1 MGVKKRSITI
11 IIFTLLIII
20 TILPGNTY
28 AMKDK
33 KVLFITANSYYTS
46 KSDNKISGVKDGLE
60 DNVDLHITYFNEV
73 LTEEG
78 KEKEYYYNDIRS
90 MTEKYNYDAII
101 TGDSFT
107 LEFALRHRD
116 DIFKSIPIVFFGVF
130 SDNIIEKALSYED
143 VVGLKQVYSISST
156 IDLILKYHPH
166 VDNIVLIN
174 DSEEIGDIKKFK
186 EEVVKKYDNISFE
199 TIFTNEITQDE
210 LKDKLSHYDRKDA
223 IITMNPNEFANY
235 NWLNN
240 REVNE
245 IICNSIKNVPLY
257 NLVRDGIGYGS
268 IGGKVISAYNQGKKA
283 GEIAS
288 DIINGKEVNKLYNSD
303 EEANQYVFD
312 YIQLLK
318 YGIRTRNLPKGSSIV
333 NSPVDVIKLYKE
345 VFIFIFL
352 FIIFLI
358 TTIICMIRYLRYKK
372 KHEESLQKAIKES
385 EEINKLKNY
394 FIVNMNHEL
403 KTPITV
409 INSVMQLTKHKRKLN
424 NNYIISLKHI
434 KLVEENCQRLLRLVN
449 NIIDLEKI
457 DSNCSYLY
465 FKNVNIVEIIEDT
478 VLSVVPFAQSK
489 NVEIVFDTNQEEII
503 MAVDKTKIER
513 IVLNLLSNAIK
524 YSKEAGFV
532 DVKIN
537 TNFKV
542 MTLIVEDDGIG
553 IDEKYLD
560 TIFDRFVQI
569 NSSFNRQSEGSG
581 IGLSIVKSFV
591 ECHNGTIKVEST
603 LHKGTKFTIDI
614 PINII
619 DEDNMENNPEIID
632 MSSNIKQ
639 ELADIYI

>member
-1 MGVKKRSITI
+1 MGGKKRNITI

-20 TILPGNTY
+20 TILPVNAY
-28 AMKDK
+28 SMKDK

-60 DNVDLHITYFNEV
+60 DNIDLHITYFNEV

-78 KEKEYYYNDIRS
+78 KEKEYYYHDIIS

-101 TGDSFT
+101 TADSFT

-130 SDNIIEKALSYED
+130 SDNIIEKALKYED
-143 VVGLKQVYSISST
+143 VVGLEQVYSISST
-156 IDLILKYHPH
+156 IDLILKYHPQI
-166 VDNIVLIN
+166 DNIILIN
-174 DSEEIGDIKKFK
+174 DSEEIGDIKKIK

-210 LKDKLSHYDRKDA
+210 LKDKLSHYDRNDA
-223 IITMNPNEFANY
+223 IITMNPNDFANY

-240 REVNE
+240 KEVNK
-245 IICNSIKNVPLY
+245 IISNSTKNVPLY

-318 YGIRTRNLPKGSSIV
+318 YGIRTRNLPKESCIV

-372 KHEESLQKAIKES
+372 KHEKSLQKAIKES

-457 DSNCSYLY
+457 DSNCSYL
-465 FKNVNIVEIIEDT
+465 FLENVNIVEIIEDT
-478 VLSVVPFAQSK
+478 VLSVVPFAQAK
-489 NVEIVFDTNQEEII
+489 NIEIVFDTNQEEII

-532 DVKIN
+532 DVKID
-537 TNFKV
+537 TNFEV

-553 IDEKYLD
+553 IDEKYID

-569 NSSFNRQSEGSG
+569 NPSLNRQSEGSG

-603 LHKGTKFTIDI
+603 LHKGTKFTIEI

-619 DEDNMENNPEIID
+619 DEDKMENNPEIID

>member
-1 MGVKKRSITI
+1 MGVKKRNITI
-11 IIFTLLIII
+11 IIFTLLIVIG
-20 TILPGNTY
+20 ILPGNIY

-33 KVLFITANSYYTS
+33 KVLFITANSYYTA
-46 KSDNKISGVKDGLE
+46 KFDNKISGVKDGLE
-60 DNVDLHITYFNEV
+60 DNVDLHITYFNDV
-73 LTEEG
+73 LTEKG
-78 KEKEYYYNDIRS
+78 KDKEYYYHDIIS

-101 TGDSFT
+101 TADSFT

-156 IDLILKYHPH
+156 IDLILKYHPQ

-199 TIFTNEITQDE
+199 TIFTSEITQDE
-210 LKDKLSHYDRKDA
+210 LKDKLSNYDRNDA
-223 IITMNPNEFANY
+223 IITMNPNDFSNY

-240 REVNE
+240 KEVNE
-245 IICNSIKNVPLY
+245 IISNSIKNVPLY

-288 DIINGKEVNKLYNSD
+288 DIINGKEVNRLYNSD
-303 EEANQYVFD
+303 EETNQYVFD
-312 YIQLLK
+312 YMQLLK
-318 YGIRTRNLPKGSSIV
+318 YGIRTKNLPKGSSIV

-385 EEINKLKNY
+385 EEINRLKDY

-457 DSNCSYLY
+457 DSNCSYSY

-537 TNFKV
+537 NNFKV

-560 TIFDRFVQI
+560 TIFDRFVQV

-603 LHKGTKFTIDI
+603 LHKGTKFTIEI

-619 DEDNMENNPEIID
+619 DEDNMENNAEIID

>member
-223 IITMNPNEFANY
+223 IITMNPNEFVNY

-603 LHKGTKFTIDI
+603 LHKGTKFTIEI